1 MTLTR
6 RAALG
11 ASLNEMDLFEVKRP
25 DALGERRCSPV
36 RS

>member
-11 ASLNEMDLFEVKRP
+11 ARLGAMRLSEVKRP